1 MSEDF
6 HRSRFL
12 QSRPVNEDQE
22 RLERAEAT
30 AGRWFADL
38 VKPQTARFNQR
49 MAEIAPYKD
58 SPRWEREKIAAERRF
73 HDTTFEARRVFELV
87 KCDLMTLS
95 EISEATNHA
104 FNEVAVAQM
113 MQEFAA

>member
-30 AGRWFADL
+30 ASRWFNDL
-38 VKPQTARFNQR
+38 TKPQLARYNQR
-49 MAEIAPYKD
+49 MADAAPYRN
-58 SPRWEREKIAAERRF
+58 SPRWERERLFAQREY
-73 HDTTFEARRVFELV
+73 HETTFEARRVYELAMQ
-87 KCDLMTLS
+87 DLATLG
-95 EISEATNHA
+95 EISEATNYA
-104 FNEVAVAQM
+104 YDEVAVAQM